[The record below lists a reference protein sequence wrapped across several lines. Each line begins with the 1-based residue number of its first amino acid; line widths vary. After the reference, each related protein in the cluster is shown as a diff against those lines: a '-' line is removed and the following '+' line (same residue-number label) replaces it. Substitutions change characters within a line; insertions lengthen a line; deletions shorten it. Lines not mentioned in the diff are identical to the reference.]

1 MFWKPN
7 LSHIHGLGM
16 ALLTADAVDG
26 SQAASTVCDDY
37 PVIGPALMCPIMVES
52 LRKHRSRA
60 ILNVDLICRCRNS
73 K

>member
-37 PVIGPALMCPIMVES
+37 PDIWKRALREDIE
-52 LRKHRSRA
+52 HRFGK
-60 ILNVDLICRCRNS
+60 VPDDLEPVGGTGW
-73 K
+73 